1 MFGNFYSTGQA
12 CSNGTRVF
20 VQKGTK
26 DKFLS
31 RVKERTKKILI
42 GDPMDEATQL
52 GPMVFKAQRDKA
64 LDYIEKGKPPPIPD
78 SEFGQQAQP
87 CFAASTSASFE
98 CSLQAL

>member
-20 VQKGTK
+20 VQEGTK

-64 LDYIEKGKPPPIPD
+64 LDYIEKGKAEGALLLATLVTLT
-78 SEFGQQAQP
+78 EFFSGSPAP
-87 CFAASTSASFE
+87 WAADYP
-98 CSLQAL
+98 